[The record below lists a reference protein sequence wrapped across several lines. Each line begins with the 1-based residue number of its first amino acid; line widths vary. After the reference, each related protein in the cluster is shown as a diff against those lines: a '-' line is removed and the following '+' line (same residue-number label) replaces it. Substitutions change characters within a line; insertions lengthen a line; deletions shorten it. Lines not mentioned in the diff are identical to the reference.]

1 MAAQKPHINL
11 VTIGHVDH
19 GKSTLVGRLL
29 FEHGEIPQHII
40 EEYRKQ
46 AEEKGK
52 ATFEFAWVMD
62 RYKEER
68 ERGVTIDLS
77 HRKFETDKFYFTI
90 IDAPG
95 HRDFVKNMITGTS
108 QADAAMLVI
117 SARDGDGIMA
127 QTREHA
133 FLAKTLGVQQL
144 IVLINKM
151 DATQPPYSE
160 KRFNDVKAEV
170 DKFLGSVGYKQYT
183 LLPISGYKGDNIIKK
198 SENLKWFNGPTLLD
212 ALETLKVPEKPI
224 SKPLR
229 LPIQDVYSITGIG
242 TVPVGRVETGVM
254 KIGDKVIFMPA
265 NKNGEIKS
273 VEMHHEQMQEAQPGD
288 NVGFNVRGI
297 AKNDIKRGDVC
308 GPANA
313 PPTVAKSFTAQIVV
327 LNHPSVIAV
336 GYKPVFHIHT
346 SQVACRFEEI
356 VKTIN
361 PKDGTTKEANPQF
374 IKTGDIAVVKV
385 IPDKPLVIEKV
396 SEFPQLGRFAIRD
409 MGQTVAA
416 GLCMDV
422 ETK

>member
-1 MAAQKPHINL
+1 MATQKPHVNL

-29 FEHGEIPQHII
+29 FEHGEIPAHII
-40 EEYRKQ
+40 EEFKKQ
-46 AEEKGK
+46 SEEKGK

-77 HRKFETDKFYFTI
+77 HRKFETDKYYFTL

-108 QADAAMLVI
+108 QADAAMLVV
-117 SARDGDGIMA
+117 SSRDGEGVMA

-133 FLAKTLGVQQL
+133 FLARTLGVQQL
-144 IVLINKM
+144 IVLVNKM
-151 DATQPPYSE
+151 DATQPPFSQARYE
-160 KRFNDVKAEV
+160 AVKKEIEALL
-170 DKFLGSVGYKQYT
+170 KSIGYKNIPII
-183 LLPISGYKGDNIIKK
+183 PISGYKGDNIIKK
-198 SENLKWFNGPTLLD
+198 SENLKWYSGPTLLE
-212 ALETLKVPEKPI
+212 ALDQLKPPEKATT
-224 SKPLR
+224 KPLR

-242 TVPVGRVETGVM
+242 TVPVGRIETGLLKV
-254 KIGDKVIFMPA
+254 GDKVVFLPA
-265 NKNGEIKS
+265 DKQGEVKS
-273 VEMHHEQMQEAQPGD
+273 IEMHHENMPQAEPGD

-308 GPANA
+308 GPANS
-313 PPTVAKSFTAQIVV
+313 PPTVAKAFTAQVVV
-327 LNHPSVIAV
+327 LNHPSVIAN

-346 SQVACRFEEI
+346 TQVACRFEEI
-356 VKTIN
+356 LRTLN
-361 PKDGTTKEANPQF
+361 PKDGTTLKDKPDF
-374 IKTGDIAVVKV
+374 IKTGDIAIVKV
-385 IPDKPLVIEKV
+385 VPDRPLVIEKV
-396 SEFPQLGRFAIRD
+396 SDIPQLGRFAIRD

-416 GLCMDV
+416 GQCIEI